1 MIKQLETLAQITN
14 ETQAPF
20 ILPNGFIC
28 LQFVKD
34 DNTGEG
40 VVLAM
45 YPGLKHGRQEFAS
58 WRFYRNDLTSTSH
71 GEFTWND
78 LEHAAHIYQE
88 RVQDLEPIVAFN

>member
-1 MIKQLETLAQITN
+1 MKTETQITN

-28 LQFVKD
+28 LQFYVRPND
-34 DNTGEG
+34 GQG
-40 VVLAM
+40 VVLGM

-58 WRFYRNDLTSTSH
+58 WAFYRNDLTTTAH
-71 GEFTWND
+71 GEYTWND

-88 RVQDLEPIVAFN
+88 RVQDLEPIIALN